1 MAKISHANHLWKKK
15 DPYNLR
21 MVDMRCLV
29 SVSSIVS
36 VVEDVLKDLNRI
48 DRDHASRK
56 VRLNSFHSLEP
67 EALPASKVIRSTAEE
82 LLQRHH
88 NQDELF
94 GALDATFGIY
104 FNLGE
109 LGKAGC
115 EENTP
120 HCILNDGSVTDN
132 FVHDVK
138 LVITLMRILNNFL

>member
-1 MAKISHANHLWKKK
+1 
-15 DPYNLR
+15 
-21 MVDMRCLV
+21 MRDLV
-29 SVSSIVS
+29 RVSSSVA

-56 VRLNSFHSLEP
+56 LRLNFFHSLEP
-67 EALPASKVIRSTAEE
+67 EALLASKVIRSTAEE
-82 LLQRHH
+82 LFQRHH

-115 EENTP
+115 EENTT
-120 HCILNDGSVTDN
+120 HCIHNDGSVTDN

-138 LVITLMRILNNFL
+138 LVKTLMRIWNNFL